1 MYTTRFWNNLHQIQ
15 SKPNNLKVFV
25 SNKTKGPKKNSQ
37 TLLKSPMSEEGEHF
51 FVFINITYLGTCLII
66 FVQILEFY
74 LGHLMLIII
83 FFLFFFLVIIISTTL
98 LLFIIS
104 LLQINIVSPFLLLM
118 LYLAN
123 K

>member
-1 MYTTRFWNNLHQIQ
+1 MCTTRFWNNLHQIQ

-25 SNKTKGPKKNSQ
+25 SNKTKGPKQNSQ
-37 TLLKSPMSEEGEHF
+37 TRLESPMSEEGEHYF
-51 FVFINITYLGTCLII
+51 FFIKITYLGTCLII
-66 FVQILEFY
+66 FVQILQFY

-83 FFLFFFLVIIISTTL
+83 FFSFLVIIISTTL